1 MSSLYSLADEFLSMI
16 QQLEEME
23 IDSETMADTIESLQ
37 LPIEDKI
44 ENIIKFAKNLESLS
58 TARKAE
64 AKRLNE
70 LAAADQKKADKL
82 ISYIDETLQ
91 RLGKKKMNA
100 GIFELKYRK
109 GSEVVIVNEILLP
122 NQYERPDFYTT
133 ETKLTIGKPKLKE
146 MLKAGEEIP
155 GVSIVRNKD
164 SLVIK

>member
-1 MSSLYSLADEFLSMI
+1 MASLYMLAEEFLLAL
-16 QQLEEME
+16 QQLEEMD
-23 IDSETMADTIESLQ
+23 IDSDIMVDTIESLS
-37 LPIEDKI
+37 LPIEEKI
-44 ENIIKFAKNLESLS
+44 ENIIKFSKNLESLA

-70 LAAADQKKADKL
+70 LATADQKKADKL
-82 ISYIDETLQ
+82 IGYIDETLQ

-109 GSEVVIVNEILLP
+109 GSEIVDVDLSRIP

-155 GVSIVRNKD
+155 GVSLVRNKD